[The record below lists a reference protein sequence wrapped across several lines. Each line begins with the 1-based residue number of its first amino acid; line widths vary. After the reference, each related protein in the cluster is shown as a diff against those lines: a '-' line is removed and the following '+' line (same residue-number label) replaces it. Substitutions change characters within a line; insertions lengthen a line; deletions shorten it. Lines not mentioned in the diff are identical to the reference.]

1 MSERSSL
8 EAVWAEIH
16 SFTVDQN
23 SRSASKTRSNR
34 RSILLTLPITLLL
47 AIIILMGSWLWLLGG
62 GVLWLLYKIL
72 NDDYWT
78 VSSWRREKDIV
89 SHSKRATGS
98 GPAAIGRVVSVTVS
112 AWSDW
117 PPGFPSR
124 IRSAPS

>member
-34 RSILLTLPITLLL
+34 RSISLTLPITLLL
-47 AIIILMGSWLWLLGG
+47 AIIILMGSWLWLWLLGG

-78 VSSWRREKDIV
+78 VSSWRRQKTSSRIQ
-89 SHSKRATGS
+89 SAR
-98 GPAAIGRVVSVTVS
+98 PAAAPR
-112 AWSDW
+112 
-117 PPGFPSR
+117 
-124 IRSAPS
+124 RSAE

>member
-34 RSILLTLPITLLL
+34 RSISLTLPITLLL

-72 NDDYWT
+72 NDDDWT
-78 VSSWRREKDIV
+78 VSSWRRR
-89 SHSKRATGS
+89 KRA
-98 GPAAIGRVVSVTVS
+98 S
-112 AWSDW
+112 A
-117 PPGFPSR
+117 R
-124 IRSAPS
+124 IQSA

>member
-34 RSILLTLPITLLL
+34 RSISLTLPITLLL

-72 NDDYWT
+72 NDDDWT
-78 VSSWRREKDIV
+78 VSSWRRR
-89 SHSKRATGS
+89 KRA
-98 GPAAIGRVVSVTVS
+98 S
-112 AWSDW
+112 ARIQSAR
-117 PPGFPSR
+117 PG
-124 IRSAPS
+124 APR